1 MNRRIL
7 VRIWPALMILKEASE
22 DIQTT
27 FLLSDDVYA
36 KARVPP
42 TENVC
47 LWLGANVMLEYSL
60 EDAVEL
66 LTNNLTSSHAILK
79 EVSVLYWQ

>member
-1 MNRRIL
+1 MQ
-7 VRIWPALMILKEASE
+7 EASE
-22 DIQTT
+22 EIQTT

-42 TENVC
+42 TEKVC

-66 LTNNLTSSHAILK
+66 LTNNLNSSQGILK
-79 EVSVLYWQ
+79 EVIPFATMKN